1 MNSRRKP
8 ANHRNYRDNG
18 AALPLMD
25 RLPEWLR
32 RVFEVNDGG
41 RRGYS
46 VATRAHFMIGLIG
59 IVVALLVARAFW
71 MMIVNKDF
79 YMSKG
84 EARFERNLPIA
95 VSRGMITDRNGEPLA
110 VSTPVESVWGNP
122 QELFKHQNRWPEL
135 AKALNIPFGELQRKL
150 AQKEGKEFLY
160 LKRRI
165 NPDEAK
171 RILAHKIPGVASQR
185 EYRRYYPQ
193 AESIAQ
199 VLGFTNVDDK
209 GQEGLELAFESWLK
223 GKPGEKRVIRSRQ
236 GDIVESELVK
246 APEPGKE
253 LVLSLDRRV
262 QYLAYKELHDM
273 VVRSGAASGS
283 AVIVD
288 VNSGEVLAM
297 ANVPTFNPNA
307 TVQKNIDAH
316 RNRAVTDLVEPGST
330 MKPITVAA
338 GLTAGKITPNTV
350 FSTEG
355 GRIANGPFSITDTHN
370 YGSLTVTGI
379 ITKSSNVGS
388 AKIARLLP
396 NDYFY
401 EYVHKMGY
409 GSKPR
414 SGFPGES
421 SGLLP
426 KTSNWDGTTKSTMAY
441 GYGLSATP
449 IQIAMAYAALAN
461 GGRLLTPTFV
471 KGGKV
476 ESKQVIEPEVA
487 AQVMRMMETVTKP
500 GGTATQAA
508 VLGYKVAG
516 KTGTARMVSET
527 GGYSRKYNA
536 FFAGVV
542 PVDNPRFAM
551 VVVVNDPDTSKG
563 YYGGLISGPV
573 FRSVMEGTLRLMD
586 VPPDDIQTW
595 IAANAKA
602 GHPSVRSPV
611 DAAIPPVAMPRV
623 ALPPQS
629 AAAAAATAATAQRAL
644 PKPVALGVGGG
655 K

>member
-1 MNSRRKP
+1 MNQRRQRP
-8 ANHRNYRDNG
+8 STRNTHSGTNV
-18 AALPLMD
+18 PLLD

-32 RVFEVNDGG
+32 RVFESNEGGG

-46 VATRAHFMIGLIG
+46 VATRAQFMVGVMGLI
-59 IVVALLVARAFW
+59 VVCLIARAFW
-71 MMIVNKDF
+71 MMVVNKDF

-122 QELFKHQNRWPEL
+122 QELFKHQKRWPEL
-135 AKALNIPFGELQRKL
+135 AKVLGVPLEDLQRRL
-150 AQKEGKEFLY
+150 AQKEGKEFIY

-185 EYRRYYPQ
+185 EYRRYYPHG
-193 AESIAQ
+193 ESIAQ

-236 GDIVESELVK
+236 GDIVEAEQLR

-253 LVLSLDRRV
+253 LTLSIDRRV

-283 AVIVD
+283 AVILD
-288 VNSGEVLAM
+288 VNTGEVLAM

-307 TVQKNIDAH
+307 TVQKNLDAH
-316 RNRAVTDLVEPGST
+316 RNRAMTDLVEPGST
-330 MKPITVAA
+330 MKPLTVAA
-338 GLTAGKITPNTV
+338 GLEKGLITPDKV

-355 GRIANGPFSITDTHN
+355 GRMANGPFFITDTHN

-388 AKIARLLP
+388 AKIARLMP
-396 NDYFY
+396 DNYFY
-401 EYVHKMGY
+401 DYIRRLGY

-426 KTSNWDGTTKSTMAY
+426 APSTWSGTTKSTMAY

-449 IQIAMAYAALAN
+449 VQIAMTYAALAN
-461 GGRLLTPTFV
+461 GGRLLSPTFV
-471 KGGKV
+471 KGGQV
-476 ESKQVIEPEVA
+476 ESKQVIDPKVA
-487 AQVMRMMETVTKP
+487 AQVMQMMETVTKP

-508 VLGYKVAG
+508 VLGYNVAG

-542 PVDNPRFAM
+542 PVDKPRFSM
-551 VVVVNDPDTSKG
+551 VVVVNNPDPSKG
-563 YYGGLISGPV
+563 YYGGTISGPV
-573 FRSVMEGTLRLMD
+573 FRQVMEGTLRLMD

-602 GHPSVRSPV
+602 GHPSVRSAVTP
-611 DAAIPPVAMPRV
+611 
-623 ALPPQS
+623 ALPPAALTPQ
-629 AAAAAATAATAQRAL
+629 AAAAAAAASAPSKAL
-644 PKPVALGVGGG
+644 PKPVTMGVSRGVAP
-655 K
+655 